1 MSHHKPDAGDVT
13 PTAPAPAQ
21 QGVRF
26 SETIADAKDKIAGE
40 ADAATAE
47 SLGIDQASFDKYV
60 KDGVMDWASYG
71 KEQAFKAKNS
81 ASPEGDAEQP
91 KPGDSPANTA
101 ESAEDAETAANA
113 QDLAEKAGVDWDAA
127 ARQIAETGELSEED
141 RQKMIAIG
149 VPELVIDDYVRVS
162 VKEIGDHVENVQN
175 AFGGE
180 EAFQTV
186 FNAVQENATD
196 EQKDQIDSLLRDP
209 ATFAVGVQLA
219 HQLAE
224 VEPASSI
231 APPMEGKPAAGGVN
245 AGLAAGDAKGFE
257 SFEAQVVAQSDP
269 RYKTDPEYRAQ
280 VMQRIAA
287 SAFDMNPRTHTSG
300 L

>member
-1 MSHHKPDAGDVT
+1 MSQHKPDAGDVT
-13 PTAPAPAQ
+13 PTAPTPAQ

-26 SETIADAKDKIAGE
+26 TETIEGAQGAIAKEGE
-40 ADAATAE
+40 AATAE
-47 SLGIDQASFDKYV
+47 SLGIDQASFEKYV

-71 KEQAFKAKNS
+71 KEIAFKNAQK
-81 ASPEGDAEQP
+81 PAEPAADP
-91 KPGDSPANTA
+91 KPTEPTEADPA
-101 ESAEDAETAANA
+101 DAETAANA

-224 VEPASSI
+224 VEPAPSI
-231 APPMEGKPAAGGVN
+231 APPMEGKPVAGGVN